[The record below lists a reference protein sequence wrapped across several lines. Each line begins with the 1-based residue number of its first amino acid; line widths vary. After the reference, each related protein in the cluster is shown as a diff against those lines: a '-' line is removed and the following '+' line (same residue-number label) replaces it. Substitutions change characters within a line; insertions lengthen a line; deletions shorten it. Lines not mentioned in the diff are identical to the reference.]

1 MKFLAPSKIQETALP
16 VLLADPPQNMIAQSQ
31 SGTGKTA
38 AFALTMLSRVNT
50 SKLYPQ
56 CLCLAPTYELALQ
69 IGDVIRQM
77 GKHIQGLGIKYA
89 VRGERG
95 MSVREVYICK
105 RLVGRLKLL
114 SPGWLSNVRYL
125 VVHHSRDKLDDT
137 YLKTWMT
144 IPWWDWKTSGEKKNQ
159 LCPLI
164 YYVTHRAY
172 LFWPAAHIY

>member
-50 SKLYPQ
+50 SKPYPQ

-114 SPGWLSNVRYL
+114 SPG
-125 VVHHSRDKLDDT
+125 
-137 YLKTWMT
+137 
-144 IPWWDWKTSGEKKNQ
+144 
-159 LCPLI
+159 
-164 YYVTHRAY
+164 
-172 LFWPAAHIY
+172 